1 MFRNAEGGAN
11 ENRFACRRTAADD
24 RGVDKGDDRR
34 RACERLS
41 IALRSVPSVFSG
53 MSRFPESFLE
63 WHYLI
68 ETMYCAKGGLSLD
81 QVRDVFLKYSQQHP
95 QRLRER
101 ASTLLFTA
109 LSEALPCK

>member
-1 MFRNAEGGAN
+1 MTGEELANA
-11 ENRFACRRTAADD
+11 
-24 RGVDKGDDRR
+24 
-34 RACERLS
+34 LS

-53 MSRFPESFLE
+53 MSRFARSSFLE

-68 ETMYCAKGGLSLD
+68 ETMYCAKGGLSVD
-81 QVRDVFLKYSQQHP
+81 QARDIFLKYSQQHP

>member
-1 MFRNAEGGAN
+1 MRTTLLVAGLLLTTAASARAMTGEELAN
-11 ENRFACRRTAADD
+11 ACRSQSDQCNAYLAGCLD
-24 RGVDKGDDRR
+24 
-34 RACERLS
+34 S
-41 IALRSVPSVFSG
+41 Q
-53 MSRFPESFLE
+53 ESFLE

-68 ETMYCAKGGLSLD
+68 ENMYCAKGGLAVD
-81 QVRDVFLKYSQQHP
+81 QARDIFLKYSQQHS

>member
-1 MFRNAEGGAN
+1 MRIALLVAGLLLT
-11 ENRFACRRTAADD
+11 TAASTKAMT
-24 RGVDKGDDRR
+24 GEELANV
-34 RACERLS
+34 C
-41 IALRSVPSVFSG
+41 RSRSDQCPAYLAGCLDSQ
-53 MSRFPESFLE
+53 ESFLE

>member
-1 MFRNAEGGAN
+1 MRAALLVAGLLLTTSASAKEMTGEELAN
-11 ENRFACRRTAADD
+11 FCR
-24 RGVDKGDDRR
+24 
-34 RACERLS
+34 S
-41 IALRSVPSVFSG
+41 RSDQCQAYLAG
-53 MSRFPESFLE
+53 CLDSRESLLE

-68 ETMYCAKGGLSLD
+68 ETMYCDKGG
-81 QVRDVFLKYSQQHP
+81 RDVDKAREVFLEYSQQHP